1 MRTATLRSP
10 GTTCAITAGTEA
22 YRFVTP
28 ATLPSV
34 RVARDVVRAVL
45 AATASPLSATLI
57 EDARLCVSD
66 AVTYMIPRILGPLAV
81 EITLLPPHLV
91 VAVGTDNPHGAPVE
105 YGRRPDDHPRLTLL
119 RRLGAASGVTWT
131 WGAGHEVVGK
141 RVWFELHDADAWLP
155 EAVPWP

>member
-1 MRTATLRSP
+1 MRTAMLRTP
-10 GTTCAITAGTEA
+10 DTTRDATAGTEA

-28 ATLPSV
+28 ATPPSV

-45 AATASPLSATLI
+45 TATASPPPAALI
-57 EDARLCVSD
+57 EDARVCVSD

-81 EITLLPPHLV
+81 EIMLLPPRVV
-91 VAVGTDNPHGAPVE
+91 VAVGTDNPEGAPVE

-131 WGAGHEVVGK
+131 WGAGHQVTGK
-141 RVWFELHDADAWLP
+141 RVWFELHDADARVP